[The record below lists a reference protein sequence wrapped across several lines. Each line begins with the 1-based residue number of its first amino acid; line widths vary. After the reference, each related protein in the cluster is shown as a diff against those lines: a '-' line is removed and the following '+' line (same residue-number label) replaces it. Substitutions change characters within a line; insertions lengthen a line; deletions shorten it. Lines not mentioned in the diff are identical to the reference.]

1 MVSFISFCLILYVVY
16 TINISC
22 LTMLIEHGYFENPFW
37 TRSLRACF
45 ITPPFAIAIVMVI
58 ALKDSIKTNWENIKV
73 IMKKREV

>member
-1 MVSFISFCLILYVVY
+1 
-16 TINISC
+16 
-22 LTMLIEHGYFENPFW
+22 MLIEHGYFENPFW